1 MNKPHRLA
9 YHAIKVVS
17 QGNHGAVTKLLT
29 VIGVSRQAYH
39 KGLRRQ
45 ETTWEK
51 HNKQLKTRTQYW
63 FDFHHQGI
71 GAGNLLTNLQA
82 DKLIDFP
89 VTLKQVRRVMRELD
103 IRCQVRPKRHK
114 RAKQTEQYL
123 LDNVLKQNF
132 QVTAPNK
139 VWLSDSTELTY
150 GLNGEYKVRLSGVL
164 DLYGRRLL
172 AYNLSATETS
182 AAEIQVFQRA
192 FTAVGKV
199 PSLIH
204 TDRGS
209 AYTSR
214 AFNHF
219 INQFEITR
227 SMSRPGTP
235 YDNAPMERWWNEF
248 KLRWMARHPR
258 AKTYQEL
265 ITLVES
271 GIEYFNHDNRSAQ
284 RNGLTPDEYWNE
296 AI

>member
-103 IRCQVRPKRHK
+103 IRCQVRPKKHK

-139 VWLSDSTELTY
+139 VGYLIQ
-150 GLNGEYKVRLSGVL
+150 LN
-164 DLYGRRLL
+164 
-172 AYNLSATETS
+172 
-182 AAEIQVFQRA
+182 
-192 FTAVGKV
+192 
-199 PSLIH
+199 
-204 TDRGS
+204 
-209 AYTSR
+209 
-214 AFNHF
+214 
-219 INQFEITR
+219 
-227 SMSRPGTP
+227 
-235 YDNAPMERWWNEF
+235 
-248 KLRWMARHPR
+248 
-258 AKTYQEL
+258 
-265 ITLVES
+265 
-271 GIEYFNHDNRSAQ
+271 
-284 RNGLTPDEYWNE
+284 
-296 AI
+296 

>member
-1 MNKPHRLA
+1 
-9 YHAIKVVS
+9 
-17 QGNHGAVTKLLT
+17 
-29 VIGVSRQAYH
+29 
-39 KGLRRQ
+39 
-45 ETTWEK
+45 
-51 HNKQLKTRTQYW
+51 
-63 FDFHHQGI
+63 
-71 GAGNLLTNLQA
+71 
-82 DKLIDFP
+82 
-89 VTLKQVRRVMRELD
+89 
-103 IRCQVRPKRHK
+103 
-114 RAKQTEQYL
+114 
-123 LDNVLKQNF
+123 
-132 QVTAPNK
+132 
-139 VWLSDSTELTY
+139 
-150 GLNGEYKVRLSGVL
+150 
-164 DLYGRRLL
+164 
-172 AYNLSATETS
+172 
-182 AAEIQVFQRA
+182 
-192 FTAVGKV
+192 TAVGKV